1 MSSIKY
7 RLQPGERVA
16 LATRVHPVVLLPAAL
31 AFVAALA
38 LLGLEMAAVRSPMGL
53 GDSQAALL
61 LSASGLCFFIAAVL
75 GIPSFL
81 MFSTTELL
89 VTSQRV
95 IGKKGWMPPQA
106 LGIALPQ
113 IPALSANTL
122 DVLLPRI
129 EDVRVR
135 QGILGEL
142 LNLGTV
148 TIAGAGRVR
157 ESYWALRA
165 PVAMQMKI
173 NHMIDRITEAAA

>member
-7 RLQPGERVA
+7 KLQPGERVA

-38 LLGLEMAAVRSPMGL
+38 LLGLEMAAVRSPMGM

-61 LSASGLCFFIAAVL
+61 LSTSGLCFLAAAVL
-75 GIPSFL
+75 GIPAYV
-81 MFSTTELL
+81 MFSTTELI

-95 IGKKGWMPPQA
+95 IGKKGWMPRRV
-106 LGIALPQ
+106 LGIPLPR
-113 IPALSANTL
+113 IPALSARTL
-122 DVLLPRI
+122 DLLLPRI

-148 TIAGAGRVR
+148 TIRGMGRVR
-157 ESYWALRA
+157 ESYWALRR

-173 NHMIDRITEAAA
+173 NHMIDMITEAAA